1 MTVVECALDRV
12 GKVNLKDVREGVRLK
27 ALYAE
32 N

>member
-1 MTVVECALDRV
+1 MVVECALDRV
-12 GKVNLKDVREGVRLK
+12 GKVNLKDGREGVRLK